1 MQIGKGRPLAVC
13 CWLLSIVAAL
23 YVCLDIPLNWLGIGM
38 IIFFVL
44 CVLLVIVSFFTLK
57 RKYLCRYLAFLMGAL
72 LIGSS
77 CAFYREYAKIIPAE
91 NYATQ
96 HTSGTTEITG
106 LVTSEEFYSHYLTC
120 VGVQMDLPDG
130 RTTKLYLNLTGE
142 HDLKIGDRF
151 CAQATIYPVSDAPE
165 NERTVRFI
173 KAEGYVLIGYVEGIE
188 HCQTLSRNEFVW
200 RSHLFGRLQMRFS
213 NQLSSAVKGEEGKL
227 CAALLLGTKEELSDT
242 TTLDFRR
249 SGASHLLALSGL
261 HLSLIVLAIDKLLRG
276 LTCPFYLRISLLTLV
291 SIFFLALTGF
301 SISMLRATFMLICLF
316 ASRLRGAPHDAV
328 TPLSIFLG
336 ITLTIQPTAAYD
348 AGLWLTVLATFALVE
363 VVPALLGRMKA
374 SSSKKNRC
382 PGWLS
387 VLWQQLALPLVST
400 LVILF
405 VLLLPMA
412 IIFGEMSL
420 LSPLSNIIL
429 TPLTA
434 LVLIFGMLFFPFATL
449 GSIFPILSFIPTI
462 IARILHGFAGT
473 MLSITQSFSD
483 MRGAVLSLR
492 YYFVP
497 WLLLL
502 LVIALLSFL
511 LLKWRHPKRFWFVMA
526 GWCLIFAGCLLWTN
540 YASVGQWQSTYISEK
555 NNELLCL
562 SSNNGVVL
570 FDVTDGS
577 YPVYSEFLANGMPD
591 GQTEIE
597 ALVLTHYHNR
607 HISTVYKLL
616 GDIRVRTIW
625 LPMSMREVDPDK
637 AIKDEGNLI
646 AIRRLAEERR
656 VEVRYY
662 LPDEATDI
670 VNGLTLERLFYAM
683 IKRSSHPTIG
693 FELSYERS
701 DHGEQKGTVAFVG
714 ASSWESGHADE
725 LMRAATSSE
734 VLIFSKHGP
743 ILKSSFDWRD
753 WSNIPDIVLFS
764 DVNVSEAIE
773 PSKEMGIVLK
783 RARVILAENVT
794 TITLP

>member
-13 CWLLSIVAAL
+13 CWLLSIVASL
-23 YVCLDIPLNWLGIGM
+23 YVCLDIPSNWLGIGM
-38 IIFFVL
+38 ISFSVL
-44 CVLLVIVSFFTLK
+44 CVLLITVSIFSFE
-57 RKYLCRYLAFLMGAL
+57 RRDLCRYLAFLMGAL
-72 LIGSS
+72 LVGTA
-77 CAFYREYAKIIPAE
+77 CAFYRENSKILPAE
-91 NYATQ
+91 NYAMQ
-96 HTSGTTEITG
+96 NAGGTTEITG

-120 VGVQMDLPDG
+120 VGVKMDLPNG
-130 RTTKLYLNLTGE
+130 GTTQLYLNLTGE

-151 CAQATIYPVSDAPE
+151 SAEATIYPVNDAPE
-165 NERTVRFI
+165 NERTVRYI
-173 KAEGYVLIGYVEGIE
+173 RSEGYVLVGYVEGIE
-188 HCQTLSRNEFVW
+188 HCQTIARHEFVW
-200 RSHLFGRLQMRFS
+200 RSHILGRLQMRFS
-213 NQLSSAVKGEEGKL
+213 DQLSSAVKGEEGNL
-227 CAALLLGTKEELSDT
+227 CAALLLGTKEELSDM

-261 HLSLIVLAIDKLLRG
+261 HLSLIVLAVDKLLRSI
-276 LTCPFYLRISLLTLV
+276 TCPFYLRVLLLSLV

-301 SISMLRATFMLICLF
+301 SVSMLRATFMLICLYI
-316 ASRLRGAPHDAV
+316 SRLRGSPHDAV
-328 TPLSIFLG
+328 TPLSVFLG
-336 ITLTIQPTAAYD
+336 ITLTLQPTSTYD

-363 VVPALLGRMKA
+363 IVPALLGRMKA
-374 SSSKKNRC
+374 SSSEKKRV
-382 PGWLS
+382 PLWLS
-387 VLWQQLALPLVST
+387 ALWQRLVLPLVSSI
-400 LVILF
+400 VILF

-434 LVLIFGMLFFPFATL
+434 LVLIFGMLFFPFAAL
-449 GSIFPILSFIPTI
+449 GSIFPIFSFIPTI
-462 IARILHGFAGT
+462 IARILHGFAGM
-473 MLSITQSFSD
+473 MLSITQTFSD

-492 YYFVP
+492 YSFVP

-526 GWCLIFAGCLLWTN
+526 GWCMIFAGCLFLTN
-540 YASVGQWQSTYISEK
+540 QAAIGQWQSAYVSEK
-555 NNELLCL
+555 NNELLCF

-570 FDVTDGS
+570 FDITDGS
-577 YPVYSEFLANGMPD
+577 YPVYSEFLADGMPE

-670 VNGLTLERLFYAM
+670 VDGLTMERLFYSM

-693 FELSYERS
+693 FELSYDRS
-701 DHGEQKGTVAFVG
+701 VYGEQKGTIAFVG
-714 ASSWESGHADE
+714 ASTWESGYADE
-725 LMRAATSSE
+725 LMKVATASQ
-734 VLIFSKHGP
+734 VLIFSQHGP
-743 ILKSSFDWRD
+743 IVKSSVDWRD

-764 DVNVSEAIE
+764 DVKISEAVA
-773 PSKEMGIVLK
+773 PSKEMGVVLK
-783 RARVILAENVT
+783 KARVILGETVT
-794 TITLP
+794 KMTLP